1 MIHGQWNGGE
11 YVGRI
16 PSRSRNMLLVNKRLG
31 LYPYLNWIRK
41 LTESVG
47 PSQKRKFRREIGHA
61 EFESGRQRKND
72 Q

>member
-1 MIHGQWNGGE
+1 
-11 YVGRI
+11 
-16 PSRSRNMLLVNKRLG
+16 MLLVNKRLG